1 METLQSVDAEGY
13 PKFPE
18 DLIDAISFSAL
29 DSSFFRVFQS
39 AG

>member
-13 PKFPE
+13 PEFPE
-18 DLIDAISFSAL
+18 DLIDAICFSAL
-29 DSSFFRVFQS
+29 DSSSFHGLQS